1 MRQFTKM
8 AIVETF
14 IQLLNEKP
22 LDKITVKEIVD
33 NCGINRN
40 TFYYHFE
47 DIHGLLV
54 YILNAEADK
63 VIAEHASVESLEE
76 GFIAAA
82 KFALKN
88 KRAAYHIY
96 YSVSREELE
105 RYLNSVA
112 QEVMERLVERLT
124 EGVPEKCLA
133 NQEDTQ
139 LLIQFY
145 KSGMV
150 GLTTQWLSRGM
161 KDNPEEL
168 IRRLGALLKG
178 SLGASLVRETWQDF
192 RQKGP
197 DV

>member
-96 YSVSREELE
+96 YSVSRE
-105 RYLNSVA
+105 
-112 QEVMERLVERLT
+112 VERLT
-124 EGVPEKCLA
+124 EGVPEKYLA

>member
-14 IQLLNEKP
+14 IRLLNEKP

-54 YILNAEADK
+54 YILDAEAQQ
-63 VIAEHASVESLEE
+63 VIEQHASVDSLEE

-82 KFALKN
+82 KFALEN

-112 QEVMERLVERLT
+112 HEVMERLVESIIKD
-124 EGVPEKCLA
+124 VPGECLA
-133 NQEDTQ
+133 REEDIR

-145 KSGMV
+145 QSGMV

-161 KDNPEEL
+161 KDDPEVL
-168 IRRLGALLKG
+168 IRRLGVLLKG
-178 SLGASLVRETWQDF
+178 SLGAALGKGVRPGF